1 MSATVNLLTTL
12 EKMLRMHNDL
22 FKSALKKTDYLKVG
36 DMESLNQ
43 ILKEEQGLVAQI
55 NKLENVRKQIVKN
68 ILPNTENPTV
78 KDCIKAISGNEK
90 EQLIK
95 VTDSLTAIVLE
106 LKERN
111 YLNQQLIYQSLQY
124 VNFSLN
130 LLNPQTESI
139 NYGPPARNKVGDSN
153 IKGIFNS
160 EA

>member
-78 KDCIKAISGNEK
+78 KDCIKA
-90 EQLIK
+90 L
-95 VTDSLTAIVLE
+95 
-106 LKERN
+106 
-111 YLNQQLIYQSLQY
+111 
-124 VNFSLN
+124 
-130 LLNPQTESI
+130 
-139 NYGPPARNKVGDSN
+139 
-153 IKGIFNS
+153 
-160 EA
+160 